1 MQIDLSSHI
10 IIGSARPPFAERSR
24 DSSSRY
30 AAFATELLVIFLLGR
45 DDDLFIEPGGFIG
58 PVRGVVSSLAQS
70 SLIQRRRRLKLQ
82 PVTDAVVTD
91 TVVTDSAP
99 QTPTAAPRH

>member
-58 PVRGVVSSLAQS
+58 PVRGVV
-70 SLIQRRRRLKLQ
+70 
-82 PVTDAVVTD
+82 TD